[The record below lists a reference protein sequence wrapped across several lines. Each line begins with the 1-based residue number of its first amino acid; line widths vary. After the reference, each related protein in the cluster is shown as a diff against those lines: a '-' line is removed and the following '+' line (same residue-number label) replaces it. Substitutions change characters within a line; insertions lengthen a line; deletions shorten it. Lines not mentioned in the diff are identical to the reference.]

1 MKSLYPS
8 FKDIKMIGEK
18 IIPNFINKNANEE
31 IEYDKIKNFNLFK
44 IPKYKEQYLLVSSMM
59 VFNDII
65 FNLII
70 LPLRLIVLFITY
82 LLTLFKSNVFNV
94 FQISHLH
101 QYYLIKLFF
110 VLSSIFI
117 FNVRIIFKLVS

>member
-1 MKSLYPS
+1 MKSIYPS
-8 FKDIKMIGEK
+8 FNNIKVIGEK
-18 IIPNFINKNANEE
+18 LIPNFINKNANEE

-59 VFNDII
+59 VFNDIV

-70 LPLRLIVLFITY
+70 LPLRLIVFLIF
-82 LLTLFKSNVFNV
+82 FVSNAFNV
-94 FQISHLH
+94 NKISHLH

-110 VLSSIFI
+110 VLSSIYI
-117 FNVRIIFKLVS
+117 FNVRIIL